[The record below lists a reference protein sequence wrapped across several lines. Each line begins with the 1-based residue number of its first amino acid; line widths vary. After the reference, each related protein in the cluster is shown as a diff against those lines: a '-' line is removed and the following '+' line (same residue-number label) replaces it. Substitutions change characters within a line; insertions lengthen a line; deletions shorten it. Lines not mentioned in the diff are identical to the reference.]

1 MVRNCNP
8 NGFKAVTNLQPV
20 EVGGGGG
27 GRGGG
32 GERTEGI
39 CREQEASIP

>member
-1 MVRNCNP
+1 MRICNP

-32 GERTEGI
+32 ERTEVI
-39 CREQEASIP
+39 CREQGASIP